1 MVRMNRGSAASNRV
15 IAYRPRA
22 SRVIRVGSDF
32 SGLGTADI
40 AVGKMVPRIRY
51 KIEFMC
57 DKLAESRR
65 LAKLRS
71 RDTQL
76 FDDISE
82 RDHDNVPETDLYTW
96 TPPCQA
102 FSKNGKQRGT
112 ADPRGMLLKHGIKY
126 IAKKRPRVWIFENV
140 KGLTGKK
147 FKATYNGVKKCLK
160 KTLKYNVFEKV
171 LKTNNFDVAQT
182 RERVYLVGIRDQVRP
197 YMWPK
202 ESTTKPKLEDI
213 LEPFCAKT
221 DKCGRFPKSPSLA
234 KELMR
239 LACRDAV
246 AKGVDPLKVPIAIG
260 IDCSMKF
267 KIYGINECRTL
278 THTRGRSGG
287 PWISTRGRR
296 MTTTELLRLQGFDD
310 GDIPWA
316 QAGISSSQLG
326 AMLGDAVSL
335 NVIGPVIAE
344 ALYSAGVVNEK
355 LVFTRGSASSSS

>member
-1 MVRMNRGSAASNRV
+1 M
-15 IAYRPRA
+15 
-22 SRVIRVGSDF
+22 
-32 SGLGTADI
+32 T
-40 AVGKMVPRIRY
+40 
-51 KIEFMC
+51 
-57 DKLAESRR
+57 
-65 LAKLRS
+65 
-71 RDTQL
+71 
-76 FDDISE
+76 
-82 RDHDNVPETDLYTW
+82 
-96 TPPCQA
+96 
-102 FSKNGKQRGT
+102 
-112 ADPRGMLLKHGIKY
+112 
-126 IAKKRPRVWIFENV
+126 
-140 KGLTGKK
+140 
-147 FKATYNGVKKCLK
+147 
-160 KTLKYNVFEKV
+160 
-171 LKTNNFDVAQT
+171 
-182 RERVYLVGIRDQVRP
+182 
-197 YMWPK
+197 
-202 ESTTKPKLEDI
+202 
-213 LEPFCAKT
+213 
-221 DKCGRFPKSPSLA
+221 
-234 KELMR
+234 